1 MAHHSQINFV
11 TVEMIKVDE
20 DHQQHKEIDF
30 FHLWDLK
37 YRPDISAE
45 SFYNEYRSLVLA
57 CLRKK
62 GDVVAWQDSV
72 VLTEDE
78 QLSPTFEDIILANVL
93 YLIDSR
99 LPGLVRDKYR
109 HLIGKKKSIMDFK
122 KEILFNLP
130 ALFVEKEE
138 KLPALSDRQLER

>member
-1 MAHHSQINFV
+1 MAHHNQINFV

-20 DHQQHKEIDF
+20 DQQQKDIDF

-37 YRPDISAE
+37 YQPEISAE
-45 SFYNEYRSLVLA
+45 SFYNEYRSLIMA

-62 GDVVAWQDSV
+62 GDVVAWQDNM

-93 YLIDSR
+93 HLIDSR
-99 LPGLVRDKYR
+99 LPGLVRDQYR
-109 HLIGKKKSIMDFK
+109 HRIGKKKSIMDFR
-122 KEILFNLP
+122 KEILFSLP

-138 KLPALSDRQLER
+138 KHPALSERQLER

>member
-1 MAHHSQINFV
+1 MAHHNQINFV

-20 DHQQHKEIDF
+20 DQQHKEIDF

-37 YRPDISAE
+37 YRPEIGAE

-57 CLRKK
+57 CLKKK
-62 GDVVAWQDSV
+62 GDVVMWQDNM

-93 YLIDSR
+93 FLIDSR
-99 LPGLVRDKYR
+99 LPGLVRDQYR
-109 HLIGKKKSIMDFK
+109 HLIGKKKSIMDFR

-138 KLPALSDRQLER
+138 KHPALSERQLER

>member
-1 MAHHSQINFV
+1 MAHHNQINFV
-11 TVEMIKVDE
+11 PVEMIKVDE
-20 DHQQHKEIDF
+20 DQQHKDIDF

-37 YRPDISAE
+37 YRPEISAE

-62 GDVVAWQDSV
+62 GDVVMWQNNM

-78 QLSPTFEDIILANVL
+78 QLSPTFEDIIFANVL
-93 YLIDSR
+93 HLIDNR
-99 LPGLVRDKYR
+99 LPGLVRDHYR
-109 HLIGKKKSIMDFK
+109 HLVGKKKSLMDFR
-122 KEILFNLP
+122 KEILLNLS

-138 KLPALSDRQLER
+138 KHQALVEHQLER

>member
-1 MAHHSQINFV
+1 MAHHNQINFV

-20 DHQQHKEIDF
+20 DQQQQKEIDF

-37 YRPDISAE
+37 YRPEISAE
-45 SFYNEYRSLVLA
+45 SFYNEYRSLVMA

-62 GDVVAWQDSV
+62 GDVVMWQDSV

-78 QLSPTFEDIILANVL
+78 QLSPTFEDFILANVL
-93 YLIDSR
+93 FLIDSR
-99 LPGLVRDKYR
+99 LPGLVRDHYR
-109 HLIGKKKSIMDFK
+109 HLVGKKKSIMDFR
-122 KEILFNLP
+122 KEILFSLP

-138 KLPALSDRQLER
+138 KLPALSERQLER